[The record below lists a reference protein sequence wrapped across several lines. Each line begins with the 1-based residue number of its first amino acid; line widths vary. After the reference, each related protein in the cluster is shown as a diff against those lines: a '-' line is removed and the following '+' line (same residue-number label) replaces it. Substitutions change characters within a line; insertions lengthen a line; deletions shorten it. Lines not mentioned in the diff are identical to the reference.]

1 MKATYLRLKNFVA
14 IDATLH
20 MKKIEIDFT
29 KMLHSILLFIG
40 TNGSCKTYILSQ
52 IHPFAYMGNVDIRH
66 GLDMIIDGKDGEK
79 EIHFANGDDKY
90 IIRHFYMYRKSGRT
104 IHSYIEKN
112 GIELNTTGLVT
123 SFNEIVKLEFG
134 IDIGFLR
141 VIRLGSNV
149 NNLVSSKSTDR
160 KDFAVKLLTE
170 VDEYLHDYKEATQK
184 SRSLNTELK
193 LVVEKLKRFGDEE
206 DAESRYTGELQ
217 MLEERLKRQHE
228 LKQNSVKEISLLQGK
243 VESSIDGS
251 ITELRDKISS
261 LSQSKKDLESKLFS
275 LNSRF
280 DATGITFIMEG
291 SLDDLI
297 DTFTEELH
305 ESEKELASVSA
316 QIEVLSKSLIELKN
330 DVSDLENQLQSMK
343 EITDIDNIRKDL
355 KSAEEFDSQYAK
367 YYTSFKSTCTK
378 DDVLDDIALMQT
390 IKDSIDSLKEFSRK
404 AREMYYKAY
413 SKKKDPYAYCT
424 NQLVKLRTE
433 LTFCNITKEHDE
445 VQMTP
450 PASCK
455 DFDKCPF
462 YKALEVKDFRSIQ
475 DIEKDIEIIQSA
487 LKICDGIHNIAVMLD
502 RRKKSLPIKVSI
514 ENVILDLLNDT
525 TSFYNFEEAEHMV
538 TFLEKYDEWT
548 RNKERIRQY
557 TQDIRRYELQQESI
571 DLSVSERRKSL
582 IIRVSDGE
590 KELNKLRKKKKK
602 LTDEIEFGKEKIDEA
617 IRFRDYTLERNSC
630 QDKLNTLDE
639 ETSQLEDKIKLLKEF
654 DEQKWSH
661 EQFIR
666 DCDNMIT
673 ELESSIF
680 SVKVKLKEYR
690 ELRERKLVLET
701 EYGKTGLVRSA
712 VSSTEGI
719 PLLYLNLHFS
729 RARTLANS
737 IISSVYGDAIRLEKI
752 VINEKEFRIP
762 YSKNGVEVEDVIFAS
777 QGEVS
782 VISLALS
789 FALMEEFSGRGGY
802 NILLL
807 DEVDGPL
814 DKGNKEKFLRVLESQ
829 MNRIGCEQVFM
840 ITHNQLFE
848 NYPVDVYVTYDK
860 DNQLDSYKEINRIN

>member
-123 SFNEIVKLEFG
+123 SFNEIVELEFG